1 VKGAFMATDE
11 EVENV
16 NEAHAAKEDAEADE
30 DAAVD
35 AASHNS

>member
-1 VKGAFMATDE
+1 MATDDEVE
-11 EVENV
+11 EVNTAH
-16 NEAHAAKEDAEADE
+16 EAKKDAEADE